1 MRKIKIFET
10 LIMILIITGNLVV
23 YSQQVEK
30 VIEKKYTKE
39 KEISPIGEG
48 ELYTLG
54 KGDVIEIIVRNQP
67 EFSGKFVIGPDG
79 NIQYRFVGDIK
90 AEGLTKEELKRV
102 LVEKLKKYVKIP
114 EVSVAILEYR
124 SKFVYILGEVNR
136 PGKYPMMGDKVSL
149 RDAIIAAG
157 LPRDTAALRRVY
169 VIKPDKKKPVYKKVD
184 LYKLLYKGILKEDV
198 TLTPGDLVVV
208 PATVPSEINKALG
221 NLLSPLTRAAVVEDL
236 INRNR

>member
-1 MRKIKIFET
+1 MKRIKVFIVLMIVGSLFVFSQET
-10 LIMILIITGNLVV
+10 KEIGKKEEKE
-23 YSQQVEK
+23 EK
-30 VIEKKYTKE
+30 V
-39 KEISPIGEG
+39 ISPIGKG
-48 ELYTLG
+48 EPYTLG

-90 AEGLTKEELKRV
+90 AEGLTKEELKKIII
-102 LVEKLKKYVKIP
+102 EKLKKYVKIP
-114 EVSVAILEYR
+114 QVSVAILEYR

-136 PGKYPMMGDKVSL
+136 LGKYPMMGDKVSL

-169 VIKPDKKKPVYKKVD
+169 VIKPDKEKPVYKKVD

-198 TLTPGDLVVV
+198 ILTAGDLVVV

>member
-1 MRKIKIFET
+1 M
-10 LIMILIITGNLVV
+10 
-23 YSQQVEK
+23 
-30 VIEKKYTKE
+30 
-39 KEISPIGEG
+39 
-48 ELYTLG
+48 
-54 KGDVIEIIVRNQP
+54 
-67 EFSGKFVIGPDG
+67 
-79 NIQYRFVGDIK
+79 
-90 AEGLTKEELKRV
+90 
-102 LVEKLKKYVKIP
+102 KIP
-114 EVSVAILEYR
+114 QVSVAILEYR

-169 VIKPDKKKPVYKKVD
+169 VIKPDKEKPVYKKVD